1 MQEKLKQLELLISQ
15 ALTRQKDLTAE
26 NVALKQR
33 MRVLEENSLKLKEL
47 EASLK
52 ELKEWKK
59 NAQAVL
65 RRVHARL
72 EKEIE
77 KAREEENKIV

>member
-15 ALTRQKDLTAE
+15 ALSRQKDLTAE
-26 NVALKQR
+26 NAVLKQR
-33 MRVLEENSLKLKEL
+33 MRVLEENSLKLKEV
-47 EASLK
+47 ETSLK

-59 NAQAVL
+59 NAQTVL